1 VKLSVIVATKN
12 RAAAIGPCLDAIAAT
27 IAAAAPLD
35 AEIIV
40 SDNGSTDATAQIIAA
55 WVNNNAAARAKPLL
69 VTRPGKS
76 AALNSAILAAEGE
89 LLAFI
94 DDDCR
99 PHRNHISDLLRHAA
113 ADTEWILRG
122 GRIDLGDPSD
132 LPIWCDPSDLRLTI
146 NTNDTRKRWSRAAN
160 SARYDTIKGKISG
173 CNMTMPRALVERL
186 GPFDENLGPGSRIG
200 SGDDT
205 EYIFRAFVAG
215 IPIEHVPD
223 MPVSHFHGRKTADAA
238 YSVWRRYMIGTGAI
252 YAKYFFKHPNLC
264 RPFYWDCKNALREII
279 TGTNTCFPYYGFS
292 HKHMV
297 AFTLQGAVRYLFLRS
312 DNSALKAWEQEQ
324 RRAWL
329 SSPASREIEALDKD
343 GYRLV
348 DRDGDAYTLAK
359 PRRRK
364 KSR

>member
-76 AALNSAILAAEGE
+76 AALNSAIRAAEGE

-122 GRIDLGDPSD
+122 GRIELGDPSD
-132 LPIWCDPSDLRLTI
+132 LPLTI
-146 NTNDTRKRWSRAAN
+146 NTNDTRRRWSRAAN
-160 SARYDTIKGKISG
+160 SARHDAIKGKING

-205 EYIFRAFVAG
+205 EYIFRAFAAG
-215 IPIEHVPD
+215 IPIEYVPD

-238 YSVWRRYMIGTGAI
+238 YTLWRRYMIGTGAI

-264 RPFYWDCKNALREII
+264 RPFYWDCKYALREII
-279 TGTNTCFPYYGFS
+279 TGTNICFPQYGFS
-292 HKHMV
+292 NKHMV
-297 AFTLQGAVRYLFLRS
+297 AFTLQGAVRYLFLRR
-312 DNSALKAWEQEQ
+312 DNSARKAWEQE
-324 RRAWL
+324 RRRSWL
-329 SSPASREIEALDKD
+329 SSPASRAIEAFEKD
-343 GYRLV
+343 RYRLV

-359 PRRRK
+359 LRRGK
-364 KSR
+364 KSG